1 MDSAKPMGA
10 QAMVKL
16 NGTQKKTKSQECGEV
31 TGLLKGDERG
41 GVRVI
46 RVRYIHVYNCQRT
59 NLIKAFFK
67 SRKF

>member
-10 QAMVKL
+10 QTMVKL

-41 GVRVI
+41 WCESNQSALYTCI
-46 RVRYIHVYNCQRT
+46 QLSKNKF
-59 NLIKAFFK
+59 NK
-67 SRKF
+67 SFL